1 MRNLS
6 TPLLQL
12 NQVSKTF
19 NDGDARGEVEA
30 LRRVSLTVNEGEF
43 VTILG
48 PSGCGKSTLLRII
61 AGLTPLSSGE
71 CLYKGEP
78 VIKPSLER
86 GYVFQ
91 DPRLFP
97 WLNVLENINL
107 AGNDGK
113 ELLRKMDLT
122 EFSRAFP
129 HELSGGMA
137 RRVALARALVP
148 RPNLLLL
155 DEPLANLDPKL
166 RVNLQEEL
174 QRIWEREGVTC
185 ILVTHNLD
193 EAINL
198 GTRIILLSKRPGVIK
213 QDQPLDLPFPRR
225 RYPKFVKAAKAQIST
240 WMEV

>member
-1 MRNLS
+1 MS
-6 TPLLQL
+6 APLLQL

-19 NDGDARGEVEA
+19 NDGDIRGEVEA
-30 LRRVSLTVNEGEF
+30 LRDVSLTVSKGEF

-61 AGLTPLSSGE
+61 AGLTPVSSGE
-71 CLYKGEP
+71 CWYKGQQ
-78 VIKPSLER
+78 VTKPSLER

-107 AGNDGK
+107 AGNNGK
-113 ELLRKMDLT
+113 ELLKKMDLM
-122 EFSRAFP
+122 EFGRALP

-137 RRVALARALVP
+137 RRVALARALAP
-148 RPNLLLL
+148 QPSLLLL

-166 RVNLQEEL
+166 RVNLQDEL
-174 QRIWEREGVTC
+174 QRIWQQEGVTC
-185 ILVTHNLD
+185 ILVTHNVD

-213 QDQPLDLPFPRR
+213 QDQILDLPFPRS
-225 RYPKFVKAAKAQIST
+225 RYPKFVKAAKGQILS